1 MCDRRTDPTGL
12 QTSLQTRS
20 SLLFSSLN
28 MILKLEN
35 FFSSF
40 NLTALLIMWSLFKKY
55 CSSFLHQKPCK
66 FIYAVWLYLK
76 NSCFEK
82 RYISKL
88 AQNFGTLYK
97 DATSLKSFKENIK
110 KISVNRI
117 SVNRPADYA
126 ERNSM
131 CRIHL
136 TKSFCNWSKFYLLCD
151 SGVDMVATF
160 RCVIN
165 LPTHFRDVFRTLSNI
180 SDVALW
186 ERR

>member
-1 MCDRRTDPTGL
+1 MEFI
-12 QTSLQTRS
+12 QKI
-20 SLLFSSLN
+20 LL
-28 MILKLEN
+28 E
-35 FFSSF
+35 FFAPKTMQIY
-40 NLTALLIMWSLFKKY
+40 LCCI
-55 CSSFLHQKPCK
+55 K
-66 FIYAVWLYLK
+66 FIYA
-76 NSCFEK
+76 SCFEK
-82 RYISKL
+82 RYFSKL